1 MPAHEPRL
9 SLEELARLGAEVFER
24 QVRPCLRPEDEGRF
38 VALDVESGD
47 YEIDDD
53 DYAAVERLRG
63 RLPEAEV
70 WLERA
75 GHPTAYQIRLGR

>member
-9 SLEELARLGAEVFER
+9 SLEQLARLGAEVFDR

-38 VALDVESGD
+38 VALDIESGE
-47 YEIDDD
+47 YEVADDD
-53 DYAAVERLRG
+53 AAVERLRL

>member
-1 MPAHEPRL
+1 L
-9 SLEELARLGAEVFER
+9 SLEQLTRLGAEVFDR

-38 VALDVESGD
+38 VALDIESGE
-47 YEIDDD
+47 YEVADDD
-53 DYAAVERLRG
+53 AAVERLRL

>member
-9 SLEELARLGAEVFER
+9 SLEQLTRLGAEVFDR

-38 VALDVESGD
+38 VALDIESGE
-47 YEIDDD
+47 YEVADDD
-53 DYAAVERLRG
+53 AAVERLRL

>member
-1 MPAHEPRL
+1 L
-9 SLEELARLGAEVFER
+9 SLEQLARLGAEVFDR

-38 VALDVESGD
+38 VALDIESGE
-47 YEIDDD
+47 YEVADDD
-53 DYAAVERLRG
+53 AAVERLRL